1 MYIVTF
7 LKKQKKKQK
16 KSFALLSITNNR
28 MEKKK
33 YGFVTMTFDCCH
45 QGHFELLRGCKMR
58 CDHLIVGLTTDERAQ
73 VEKRQTI
80 LTYEQRFA
88 ILSNCKWVDEVV
100 PNHGVS
106 KETAYEQ
113 LRFDILFSGDDYF
126 HSTEFETFSKA
137 YPDVEIVFFPRH
149 LTRSSSDY
157 IRALMERFYKSQTII
172 APSIYGYIFRQG
184 YGKPYH
190 VTKCIPFSR
199 LEVRSEFASDDVFGF
214 YYFFDELP
222 RNWKSP
228 SQSQKPQFPMI
239 AGIHANREL
248 LINKYFQHKPWCTYL
263 SHSTVYEHAVS
274 DFSAFP
280 ANNPE
285 HKSLLDFA
293 NYVARERNMPA
304 KIVQIVQRDAGI
316 TMEEWCKDVCK
327 SREEF
332 DRVVNYVQDEIITCL
347 MHAYVVHS
355 DIHPR
360 NVLIDL
366 KTQQVS
372 LIDFGWV
379 TATLFEL
386 SPKERSA
393 TYKMLEDDFDRKH
406 FRKSLRLSPHTRKW
420 MQQVSVHV

>member
-1 MYIVTF
+1 
-7 LKKQKKKQK
+7 
-16 KSFALLSITNNR
+16 
-28 MEKKK
+28 MERVKK

-58 CDHLIVGLTTDERAQ
+58 CDHLIVGLTTDERVR
-73 VEKRQTI
+73 VEKREPI

-88 ILSNCKWVDEVV
+88 ILSNSKWVDEVV
-100 PNHGVS
+100 PNHGIS

-113 LRFDILFSGDDYF
+113 LRFDVLFSGDDYF
-126 HSTEFETFSKA
+126 HAPEFESFSKA

-157 IRALMERFYKSQTII
+157 ICALTERFYNSQTII

-184 YGKPYH
+184 FGKPYH

-214 YYFFDELP
+214 YSFFDQLP

-228 SQSQKPQFPMI
+228 GQSQKPQFPMI

-248 LINKYFQHKPWCTYL
+248 LINKHFQRKPWCTYL
-263 SHSTVYEHAVS
+263 SHSTVYQHSVS
-274 DFSAFP
+274 ENSATDTTV
-280 ANNPE
+280 E
-285 HKSLLDFA
+285 HKSLLGFA
-293 NYVARERNMPA
+293 NYVARERTMPA

-316 TMEEWCKDVCK
+316 TMEEWCKDICK
-327 SREEF
+327 NQYEF
-332 DRVVNYVQDEIITCL
+332 DHIVNYVRDEIITCL
-347 MHAYVVHS
+347 KNAHVVHS

-360 NVLIDL
+360 NVLIDV
-366 KTQQVS
+366 KSQQVS

-379 TATLFEL
+379 TATMFEL
-386 SPKERSA
+386 SPKEKLA
-393 TYKMLEDDFDRKH
+393 LHTMLDDDFDKNH
-406 FRKSLRLSPHTRKW
+406 FHKSLLLSPHTKKW
-420 MQQVSVHV
+420 MQNVTIHS